1 MDMLE
6 ADEGRWPV
14 RPWILA
20 GICALA
26 GLIFEWLTDFPYSAR
41 PQPLREAA
49 ATFVAIA
56 ALSFALTVE
65 LRRWTWAAAF
75 ALVWGLVIAFVGWF
89 TASYNHQAEIFEW
102 PFLAGVFA
110 VLIAAPLFQTV
121 RDEGAWRFPYER
133 LHRHAW
139 LDAVIG
145 AASLA
150 FTGVA
155 FILAFL
161 IASLFDL
168 IGIRFI
174 KDLLNESWFC
184 WILGGTAFGA
194 ALGLLRERDSLLAT
208 LHRLIMIVFSVM
220 APVLAVAL
228 GVFLLSFPLTGFNP
242 RSPFADAT
250 PILLALAAAAVVL
263 TNAVIGDG
271 KAERSPNRLLQ
282 ISAMV
287 LIVTVL
293 PLGLLAAYSMG
304 QRIEQYGWTPE
315 RMWGVVAVGVT
326 IAYGLAGLWS
336 VVRKRRDFDDTLRP
350 LQTMLAIA
358 LCGLALFLA
367 LPIVDFGAISAR
379 SQLARLEQGKIPSDK
394 FDWTAM
400 AFDFGP
406 AGRRRLADIARS
418 GPLEQ
423 RKSAAAALNTK
434 TRWEVTETVQAVAS
448 APTIA
453 KNLRVVPAGM
463 QVPEGLRSAVERS
476 RFCREAPCVLTIV
489 DRDRAILFGRNGAND
504 AVGSVHI
511 ERANDGTWPEHDDF
525 PIFAGSEAQKV
536 NLAGEVQVRT
546 VQRRQLFVDGKP
558 VGDAFE

>member
-1 MDMLE
+1 MDQHQTN
-6 ADEGRWPV
+6 EGRWPA
-14 RPWILA
+14 RPWVLA
-20 GICALA
+20 GICAVT
-26 GLIFEWLTDFPYSAR
+26 GLIFDRLTDVPYSAT
-41 PQPLREAA
+41 PQPAREAA
-49 ATFVAIA
+49 ATFFAIA
-56 ALSFALTVE
+56 TLSFVVTVE

-75 ALVWGLVIAFVGWF
+75 ALCWGLVIAFVGWF
-89 TASYNHQAEIFEW
+89 TASYNQQGEIFEW
-102 PFLAGVFA
+102 PFLAGLLA

-121 RDEGAWRFPYER
+121 RDEGAWRFRYER

-145 AASLA
+145 AASLG

-155 FILAFL
+155 FLLAFL

-174 KDLLNESWFC
+174 KDLLDDSWFC
-184 WILGGTAFGA
+184 WMLGGTAFGA

-208 LHRLIMIVFSVM
+208 LHRLIMIVFAVM
-220 APVLAVAL
+220 APVLALAL
-228 GVFLLSFPLTGFNP
+228 GIFLLSFPLTGFNP

-250 PILLALAAAAVVL
+250 PILLALAAAAVVF

-271 KAERSPNRLLQ
+271 NAERSPNRLLQ
-282 ISAMV
+282 VSALV

-304 QRIEQYGWTPE
+304 QRIGQYGWTPE

-326 IAYGLAGLWS
+326 IAYGLTGLWS
-336 VVRKRRDFDDTLRP
+336 VMRKRSDFDDLLRP
-350 LQTMLAIA
+350 LQTRLAIG

-367 LPIVDFGAISAR
+367 LPLVDFGALSAE
-379 SQLARLEQGKIPSDK
+379 SQLARLAQAKVAADK

-406 AGRRRLADIARS
+406 SGRRRLADIARA

-423 RKSAAAALNTK
+423 RKLAAAALDTK
-434 TRWEVTETVQAVAS
+434 SRYQVTEVVQAAAS
-448 APTIA
+448 APSVA
-453 KNLRVVPAGM
+453 KNLRVVP
-463 QVPEGLRSAVERS
+463 EGTRLPNDLRVVVDRS
-476 RFCREAPCVLTIV
+476 RFCRDAPCVLTMIAA
-489 DRDRAILFGRNGAND
+489 DKAILIGRIRGRSPVETMHVFRNK
-504 AVGSVHI
+504 
-511 ERANDGTWPEHDDF
+511 DGIWSQQDLTQQEPDSSKAD
-525 PIFAGSEAQKV
+525 
-536 NLAGEVQVRT
+536 LAGHVEIRS

-558 VGDAFE
+558 VGTVFE